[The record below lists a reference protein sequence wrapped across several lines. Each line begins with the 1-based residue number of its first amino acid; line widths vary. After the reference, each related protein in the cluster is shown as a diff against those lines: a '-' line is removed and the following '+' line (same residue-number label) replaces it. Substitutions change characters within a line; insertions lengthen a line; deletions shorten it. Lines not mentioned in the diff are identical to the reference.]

1 MSQNNKKKATNKE
14 LTQAIIDLNQ
24 RLNHIFNMVRGFDTI
39 FTVYLEQKG
48 DKEMLEKKLNE
59 LQKEHERRENEQKKN
74 AKADNQNLQGDTDG
88 ESSGTKG
95 VRKKG
100 K

>member
-74 AKADNQNLQGDTDG
+74 AKADNQNLQGNTDG

-95 VRKKG
+95 VRTQG